1 MALCLG
7 PSRELITLPPQAGLD
22 MRLRLEHQQCRRC
35 GPRIVAFLVRRPAA
49 DSRCRSRSRDAA
61 GARGLSRPCA
71 AAAARKPAPAGT
83 DPANAHP
90 ISPTPCSVCPV
101 PTTDGRPLSL
111 PGRRPRTST
120 SSLLARRKGC
130 LLERVAAQ
138 GDLGQV
144 LIHDGQYS
152 NCINIL
158 YDIGRRPELRRQR
171 SRATQ
176 PASLL

>member
-1 MALCLG
+1 MPLCLG
-7 PSRELITLPPQAGLD
+7 LSRELITLPPQAGLD
-22 MRLRLEHQQCRRC
+22 MRLGLEHQLCRRC
-35 GPRIVAFLVRRPAA
+35 GPRIVAFLARRPAA
-49 DSRCRSRSRDAA
+49 DSRCRSRSRDGA

-71 AAAARKPAPAGT
+71 AAGARKPALAGT

-90 ISPTPCSVCPV
+90 ISPTRCSVCPRSHNRRE
-101 PTTDGRPLSL
+101 TTQLAWAEASNLDLEF
-111 PGRRPRTST
+111 
-120 SSLLARRKGC
+120 LARRKGC

-144 LIHDGQYS
+144 LIHDGQYR

-171 SRATQ
+171 SRAAQ